1 MFLNTAIPALLG
13 LPFGARVAT
22 VVALILPL
30 GLALGTA
37 FPTGMR
43 IVSQN
48 SPQLLPWCWAINGF
62 LSVFS
67 SLLCIVLSMSIG
79 FTAVLLMA
87 AAIYAVGFSTMPAQQ
102 GTPAT

>member
-1 MFLNTAIPALLG
+1 MP
-13 LPFGARVAT
+13 VAVKRST

-30 GLALGTA
+30 GLALGIP

-79 FTAVLLMA
+79 FTAVLLIA